1 MTAHTPASVDPLLSG
16 DVSATL
22 ATRYRPRSFS
32 TLTGQQHVTKVLR
45 QALTDR
51 QVPQQLLF
59 SGGSGLGKTT
69 VARILAAALLCETPM
84 GNRDR
89 ADACGSCSSCLDVL
103 TPGRHHPDVIEFD
116 AASNG
121 GKDEIREIAARAQLV
136 PLRGPVK
143 VYIIDEAHGLSGAGG
158 QAFLKLL
165 EEPPAHVVFMLC
177 TTDPQKMLKT
187 NRGRCVEFELLTPNR
202 NELVANLRRVCAA
215 EGWSCPDAVF
225 DSVLGATD
233 PDLGVRGTLMTLA
246 KLSGPLLSGAEIDDD
261 IVADLLGVAPRRLV
275 NTVFDALEAADPL
288 AVLDALADLRSRVSE
303 QRARAALV
311 TAARDRWLVALKAGT
326 PQTASRRYEVLA
338 GAPAGEE
345 YTELALVRLTRPA
358 LDAPGA
364 EETGAMLERAAALL
378 DDLTR
383 TTAEARSVGATL
395 VDTIRN
401 ARPAS
406 VDQRSK
412 PGTKPAKPTP
422 AAPAPRAPRLT
433 GPSVAPPGGAPT
445 APKRTGMPAPV
456 APGRL
461 SPAAAQLIAAASPA
475 PASLAAFLA
484 ECTVSIGDDGVTV
497 AVPAALKERLTPLE
511 QAMRAAAGRLGLP
524 LKLA

>member
-1 MTAHTPASVDPLLSG
+1 MNAHTPTSADPLLSG

-22 ATRYRPRSFS
+22 ATRYRPKSFA

-45 QALTDR
+45 QALADR

-69 VARILAAALLCETPM
+69 VARILAAALLCEAPM
-84 GNRDR
+84 GTRDR
-89 ADACGSCSSCLDVL
+89 ADACGKCESCLDVL

-202 NELVANLRRVCAA
+202 NELVANLQRVCTA
-215 EGWSCPDAVF
+215 EGWSCPENVLDF
-225 DSVLGATD
+225 VLGATD

-246 KLSGPLLSGAEIDDD
+246 KLSGPLIAGGPVDDD
-261 IVADLLGVAPRRLV
+261 VVADLLGVAPQRLV
-275 NTVFDALEAADPL
+275 TAVFAALDAADPL
-288 AVLDALADLRSRVSE
+288 GVLDALADLRSRVSE
-303 QRARAALV
+303 QRARAALLS
-311 TAARDRWLVALKAGT
+311 TARERWRAALVQGA
-326 PQTASRRYEVLA
+326 PQIAQRRYEMLA
-338 GAPAGEE
+338 AAPAGEE
-345 YTELALVRLTRPA
+345 HTELTLVRLARPA
-358 LDAPGA
+358 LDAPGT
-364 EETGAMLERAAALL
+364 EEADAILERATAML

-383 TTAEARSVGATL
+383 TTAEARSVGAKL
-395 VDTIRN
+395 VDTIRSSRGN
-401 ARPAS
+401 NADAKPKPASRPAKPAPQPAPARPA
-406 VDQRSK
+406 
-412 PGTKPAKPTP
+412 
-422 AAPAPRAPRLT
+422 RLT
-433 GPSVAPPGGAPT
+433 GPSVAPPAT
-445 APKRTGMPAPV
+445 PKRTGMPAPV
-456 APGRL
+456 TPGRL

-475 PASLAAFLA
+475 PASLAGFLT
-484 ECTVSIGDDGVTV
+484 ECSVTIGDDGVTV
-497 AVPAALKERLTPLE
+497 GVPPALKDRLAPLE
-511 QAMRAAAGRLGLP
+511 QTLRAAAGRLGLP

>member
-1 MTAHTPASVDPLLSG
+1 MNAHTPASPDPLLSG

-22 ATRYRPRSFS
+22 ATRYRPKSFA

-45 QALTDR
+45 QALADR

-69 VARILAAALLCETPM
+69 VARILAAALLCEAPM
-84 GNRDR
+84 GTRDR
-89 ADACGSCSSCLDVL
+89 ADACGKCESCLDVL

-202 NELVANLRRVCAA
+202 NELVANLQRVCTA
-215 EGWSCPDAVF
+215 EGWSCPEHVLDI
-225 DSVLGATD
+225 VLGATD
-233 PDLGVRGTLMTLA
+233 TDLGVRGTLMTLA
-246 KLSGPLLSGAEIDDD
+246 KLSGPLIAGGAIDDD
-261 IVADLLGVAPRRLV
+261 VVADLLGVAPQRLV
-275 NTVFDALEAADPL
+275 AAVFSALDAADPL
-288 AVLDALADLRSRVSE
+288 GVLDALADLRSRVSE
-303 QRARAALV
+303 ERARTALLSTARERWRAAL
-311 TAARDRWLVALKAGT
+311 AQGT
-326 PQTASRRYEVLA
+326 PQIAQRRYELLA

-345 YTELALVRLTRPA
+345 HTELVLVRLARPA
-358 LDAPGA
+358 LDAPGT
-364 EETGAMLERAAALL
+364 EEADAILERATAML

-383 TTAEARSVGATL
+383 TTAEARSVGAKL
-395 VDTIRN
+395 VDTIRSSRGN
-401 ARPAS
+401 TAAKPKPAS
-406 VDQRSK
+406 R
-412 PGTKPAKPTP
+412 PAKPATEPTP
-422 AAPAPRAPRLT
+422 SRPVRLT
-433 GPSVAPPGGAPT
+433 GPSVAPPAT
-445 APKRTGMPAPV
+445 PKRTGMPAPV

-475 PASLAAFLA
+475 PAALAAFLT

-497 AVPAALKERLTPLE
+497 EVPVTLKDRLTPLE
-511 QAMRAAAGRLGLP
+511 QTLRAAAGRLGLP
-524 LKLA
+524 LKLV